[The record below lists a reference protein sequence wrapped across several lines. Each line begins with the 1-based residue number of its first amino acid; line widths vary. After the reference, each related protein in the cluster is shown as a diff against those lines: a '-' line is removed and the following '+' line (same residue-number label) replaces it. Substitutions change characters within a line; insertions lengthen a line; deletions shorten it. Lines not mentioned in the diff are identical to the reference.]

1 MKGSIFS
8 LLSLL
13 TWCGMNEFDCKFAA
27 DLQKQAPRP
36 EVVTAD
42 WTTKCDNRSL
52 YSHCF
57 SSMKISAISSSLPE
71 KYKDKQV
78 WLLKEILP
86 YYIYLASV
94 LKLCCLVQF
103 C

>member
-1 MKGSIFS
+1 MKGSIFF
-8 LLSLL
+8 LLGPL

-42 WTTKCDNRSL
+42 WTTNGDNKSL

-57 SSMKISAISSSLPE
+57 SSTKISAITSSLR
-71 KYKDKQV
+71 
-78 WLLKEILP
+78 EIP
-86 YYIYLASV
+86 KKIGMAS
-94 LKLCCLVQF
+94 
-103 C
+103 